1 MIEPTK
7 SNAGKADATE
17 NKGLMIE
24 YGITNIPV
32 DSFHVGGFKYT
43 NLKDAIA
50 QAKRLQV
57 QSA

>member
-7 SNAGKADATE
+7 GNAGKADATE

-32 DSFHVGGFKYT
+32 DCFHIGGFKYT
-43 NLKDAIA
+43 NLKDAIS
-50 QAKRLQV
+50 QAKRLQ
-57 QSA
+57 A